1 MHQQKHQGK
10 VSILSK
16 VNNKDTRM
24 TSTDV
29 KLLDLMVTLDRS
41 DIFLL
46 FLLLRFDS

>member
-1 MHQQKHQGK
+1 MHQQKHQNK

-16 VNNKDTRM
+16 GNNKDTRM

-29 KLLDLMVTLDRS
+29 SLLDLMVTLNRL

-46 FLLLRFDS
+46 FLLLSFDN